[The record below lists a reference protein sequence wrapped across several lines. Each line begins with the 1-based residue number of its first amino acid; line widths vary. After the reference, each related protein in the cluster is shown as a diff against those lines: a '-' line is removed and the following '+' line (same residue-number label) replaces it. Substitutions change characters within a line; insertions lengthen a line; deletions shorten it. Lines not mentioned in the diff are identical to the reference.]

1 MYVPL
6 WLEDLMERGNI
17 VGVGISAVNMAMA
30 VGVIEKWIEN
40 QEQNYVLNIPAHLI
54 VDCQRDP
61 VLRRICNGAGLA
73 NPDGMPVAWILRLMG
88 FRQVDRVCGPD
99 LMLAMC
105 RRSLER
111 GYKHFLY
118 GGWPPAVT
126 VRLAAKL
133 RERFPG
139 LRIVG
144 EHTPPFR
151 PLTPEEDRVEI
162 ETINAADPDIVW
174 CGLGARKEEY
184 WTSGHIGKVN
194 APVLIGVG
202 AAFDFHSGT
211 KKQAPR
217 WMMRAGLEW
226 FFRLLTEPRRLWRRY
241 LLGNPEFLALILRQ
255 ALGKMPPS
263 LNAD

>member
-1 MYVPL
+1 
-6 WLEDLMERGNI
+6 MERGNI
-17 VGVGISAVNMAMA
+17 LGVGVSAVNMAMA
-30 VGVIEKWIEN
+30 TGTIEKWIEKR
-40 QEQNYVLNIPAHLI
+40 EQNYVIAVPAHCI

-61 VLRRICNGAGLA
+61 ELRRVYNRAGMVT
-73 NPDGMPVAWILRLMG
+73 PDGMPVAWILRVMG
-88 FRQVDRVCGPD
+88 FWHVDRVYGPD

-105 RRSLER
+105 QRSIER

-126 VRLAAKL
+126 GRLAAKL

-144 EHTPPFR
+144 QHSPPFR
-151 PLTPEEDRVEI
+151 PLTPEEDRAEI
-162 ETINAADPDIVW
+162 EKINAADPDIVW
-174 CGLGARKEEY
+174 CGLGARKEEF
-184 WTSGHIGKVN
+184 WTSRHIGKVN
-194 APVLIGVG
+194 ATVLIGVG

-226 FFRLLTEPRRLWRRY
+226 SFRLLTEPRRLWKRY
-241 LLGNPEFLALILRQ
+241 LLANPEFLALILRQ
-255 ALGKMPPS
+255 ALGKMPPPLES
-263 LNAD
+263 